1 MQRGS
6 NMSDNLALAYQEQLS
21 VKQKRFESLLAPYFG
36 SRFDLFTSPAKH
48 YRMRAEFRVWHEGED
63 TFHIMFSKE
72 TKEKYRVNNLDA
84 AHESINTAMKMMLE
98 ALKGNEVLRKK
109 LYQID
114 YLCTTSNEM
123 LISLIYHKTL
133 DDAWER
139 EISQLKQNNKQF
151 ATLDF
156 IGRSKKQKVV
166 INRDF
171 VEEVLTINNQ
181 QYCFKQVENSFTQP
195 NAKINIDM
203 IEWAIEQTN
212 GIKGDLLELYCGAG
226 NFSIPLSSVFNQVVG
241 TEISKSSVSAAQ
253 SNIEKNN
260 VNNLTIVRLSS
271 EEFVKAMAKE
281 RVFNRL
287 QGMDLDVFEFSTVLV
302 DPPRAGLDSDTLKM
316 ISAYDNIIYISCNPD
331 TLAANLDTLTKTH
344 TVERAALFDQFPFT
358 HHIESGVYLKK
369 RTSS

>member
-1 MQRGS
+1 
-6 NMSDNLALAYQEQLS
+6 MSDNLALAYQEQLS
-21 VKQKRFESLLAPYFG
+21 VKQKRFESLLAPYSG

-63 TFHIMFSKE
+63 TFHIMFNKE